1 MKFAT
6 LTGGLTHFR
15 LVMRSF
21 YDFRVGVFGG
31 ARDVGG
37 VVACLG
43 RPEVG
48 AAYQKSVEA
57 SFPVPEGAAGGL
69 IHRDVRVEGP

>member
-1 MKFAT
+1 MEDAT
-6 LTGGLTHFR
+6 LTDDLTHFR

-21 YDFRVGVFGG
+21 YDFRVGVLGG
-31 ARDVGG
+31 ARGAGG

-48 AAYQKSVEA
+48 AAYQNSVEA
-57 SFPVPEGAAGGL
+57 SFPVREGAAGGL
-69 IHRDVRVEGP
+69 FHRDVRVEGS